1 MLLIPCPHCG
11 PRIQE
16 EFAYERS
23 MDSVVR
29 LDDTPEAAMAALYT
43 RANPRGEDVEIWS
56 HAHGCGQW
64 LRLTRDR
71 ISHAIRDVDAL

>member
-11 PRIQE
+11 PRNQE

-23 MDSVVR
+23 VDSLVR
-29 LDDTPEAAMAALYT
+29 LDDAPGVAMAALYA
-43 RANPRGEDVEIWS
+43 RANLRGEDHEIWV
-56 HAHGCGQW
+56 HAQGCGQW

-71 ISHAIRDVDAL
+71 VTHAFRDVEAL

>member
-11 PRIQE
+11 PRNQE

-23 MDSVVR
+23 LDSVVH
-29 LDDTPEAAMAALYT
+29 LDDAPDVAIAALYS
-43 RANPRGEDVEIWS
+43 RANLRGEDHEIWS
-56 HAHGCGQW
+56 HTCGQW

-71 ISHAIRDVDAL
+71 MTHAIRAVEAL

>member
-23 MDSVVR
+23 VDSVVQ
-29 LDDTPEAAMAALYT
+29 LDDTPEVAMSALYT
-43 RANPRGEDVEIWS
+43 RANLRGEDHEIWS
-56 HAHGCGQW
+56 HLCGQW

-71 ISHAIRDVDAL
+71 VTHAIRAVEAL

>member
-23 MDSVVR
+23 ADSVVR
-29 LDDTPEAAMAALYT
+29 LDDAPAVAMTALFS
-43 RANPRGEDVEIWS
+43 RANLRGEEAEIWV
-56 HAHGCGQW
+56 HAQGCGQW

-71 ISHAIRDVDAL
+71 MSHAIRSVEPL

>member
-23 MDSVVR
+23 LDSVVR
-29 LDDTPEAAMAALYT
+29 LDDAPDVAMAALFS
-43 RANPRGEDVEIWS
+43 RANLRGEEAEIWV
-56 HAHGCGQW
+56 HAQGCGQW

-71 ISHAIRDVDAL
+71 MSHAIRSVEPL

>member
-23 MDSVVR
+23 LDSVVR
-29 LDDTPEAAMAALYT
+29 IDDAPDVAMTALFT
-43 RANPRGEDVEIWS
+43 RANLRGEDHEIWV

-71 ISHAIRDVDAL
+71 MPHAIRAVEPL

>member
-11 PRIQE
+11 PRNQE

-23 MDSVVR
+23 VDSVVR
-29 LDDTPEAAMAALYT
+29 IDDAPAVAMAALYT
-43 RANPRGEDVEIWS
+43 RANLRGEDHEIWC

-64 LRLTRDR
+64 LRMTRDR
-71 ISHAIRDVDAL
+71 VTHAIRNVEAL

>member
-23 MDSVVR
+23 ADSVVR
-29 LDDTPEAAMAALYT
+29 LDDAPDVAMTALFS
-43 RANPRGEDVEIWS
+43 RANLRGEEAEIWV
-56 HAHGCGQW
+56 HAQGCGQW

-71 ISHAIRDVDAL
+71 MSHAIRSVEPL